1 MKSVLLTRNIEENNE
16 TIKEISK
23 YNLDLRYIHCPLIK
37 YETLDFNIDILDNY
51 SNIIITSK
59 YAANILAGYN
69 LKQDIWVVGSKSKR
83 LLGKKVI
90 YTAKNVEDLIKHFPP
105 DLYEQTIYLSSNEIT
120 KDLPNKIARHIIYN
134 VEYLNELPVSIIK
147 EFKSN
152 IRHLSKP
159 AYREKVK
166 GDTEVLATA
175 AYIEVREDASTGSTY
190 KLPLEAKFRK
200 MSIDFILL
208 YSQNSAKTFLR
219 LLLQN
224 NLLEYL
230 QDSLVVAISL
240 KVANI
245 VRPFIKNVVYCDD
258 QNPNDIIKLLSENA
272 KIW

>member
-37 YETLDFNIDILDNY
+37 YKTLDFNINILDNY
-51 SNIIITSK
+51 LNVIITSK
-59 YAANILAGYN
+59 YAASILADYD
-69 LKQDIWVVGSKSKR
+69 LIQDIWVVGNKSKQ
-83 LLGKKVI
+83 LLGKKVA
-90 YTAKNVEDLIKHFPP
+90 YVAKNVEDLIKHFPP

-134 VEYLNELPVSIIK
+134 VEYLNELPLSIIK

-152 IRHLSKP
+152 I
-159 AYREKVK
+159 
-166 GDTEVLATA
+166 
-175 AYIEVREDASTGSTY
+175 
-190 KLPLEAKFRK
+190 
-200 MSIDFILL
+200 DFVLL
-208 YSQNSAKTFLR
+208 YSQNSATTLVR

-230 QDSLVVAISL
+230 QDSLVIAISL

-245 VRPFIKNVVYCDD
+245 VRPFIKNVIYCDD

-272 KIW
+272 KI

>member
-23 YNLDLRYIHCPLIK
+23 YNLDLRYIYCPLIK
-37 YETLDFNIDILDNY
+37 YKTLDFNINILDNY

-59 YAANILAGYN
+59 YAASILAGHN
-69 LKQDIWVVGSKSKR
+69 LKQDIWVVGNKSKQ
-83 LLGKKVI
+83 LLGKKVA
-90 YTAKNVEDLIKHFPP
+90 YAAKNVEDLIKYFPS
-105 DLYEQTIYLSSNEIT
+105 DLYEQAIYLSSNEIT

-134 VEYLNELPVSIIK
+134 VEYLNELPLSIIK

-152 IRHLSKP
+152 
-159 AYREKVK
+159 
-166 GDTEVLATA
+166 
-175 AYIEVREDASTGSTY
+175 
-190 KLPLEAKFRK
+190 
-200 MSIDFILL
+200 IDFILL
-208 YSQNSAKTFLR
+208 YSQNSAKTLVK

-224 NLLEYL
+224 NLLEYTADTSKARSQISGEPAERIIDVPNLEVSKVYL

-272 KIW
+272 KI

>member
-23 YNLDLRYIHCPLIK
+23 SNLDLRYIHCPLIK
-37 YETLDFNIDILDNY
+37 YKTLDFNINILDNY
-51 SNIIITSK
+51 LNVIITSK
-59 YAANILAGYN
+59 YAASILADYD
-69 LKQDIWVVGSKSKR
+69 LIQDIWVVGNKSKQ
-83 LLGKKVI
+83 LLGKKVA
-90 YTAKNVEDLIKHFPP
+90 YVAKNVEDLIKHFPP

-134 VEYLNELPVSIIK
+134 VEYLNELPLSIIK

-152 IRHLSKP
+152 I
-159 AYREKVK
+159 
-166 GDTEVLATA
+166 
-175 AYIEVREDASTGSTY
+175 
-190 KLPLEAKFRK
+190 
-200 MSIDFILL
+200 DFALL
-208 YSQNSAKTFLR
+208 YSQNSATTLVR

-230 QDSLVVAISL
+230 QDSLVIAISL

-245 VRPFIKNVVYCDD
+245 VRPFIKNVIYCDD

-272 KIW
+272 KI

>member
-1 MKSVLLTRNIEENNE
+1 MKSVLLTRSIKENNE
-16 TIKEISK
+16 TIKEINQ

-37 YETLDFNIDILDNY
+37 YEPLDFNIDILNDY

-59 YAANILAGYN
+59 YAANILAKYTADTSNVGSQISGESAQRIKIREHRRIPKFDVPNLEVSKVYD

-83 LLGKKVI
+83 LLGKKVV

-105 DLYEQTIYLSSNEIT
+105 DLYEQAIYLSSNEIT

-134 VEYLNELPVSIIK
+134 VEYLNELPVSIVK
-147 EFKSN
+147 EFEN
-152 IRHLSKP
+152 N
-159 AYREKVK
+159 
-166 GDTEVLATA
+166 
-175 AYIEVREDASTGSTY
+175 
-190 KLPLEAKFRK
+190 
-200 MSIDFILL
+200 IDFILL

-258 QNPNDIIKLLSENA
+258 QNHNDIIKLLSENA
-272 KIW
+272 KI

>member
-1 MKSVLLTRNIEENNE
+1 MKSVLLTRNIEENNK
-16 TIKEISK
+16 TIKKISK

-37 YETLDFNIDILDNY
+37 YATLDFNIYSLDNY

-59 YAANILAGYN
+59 YSANILVGYN

-90 YTAKNVEDLIKHFPP
+90 YTAKNVADLIKHFPP

-134 VEYLNELPVSIIK
+134 VEYLNELPISIIK
-147 EFKSN
+147 E
-152 IRHLSKP
+152 L
-159 AYREKVK
+159 EKN
-166 GDTEVLATA
+166 
-175 AYIEVREDASTGSTY
+175 
-190 KLPLEAKFRK
+190 
-200 MSIDFILL
+200 IDFILL
-208 YSQNSAKTFLR
+208 YSQNSAKTFIR

-224 NLLEYL
+224 NLLTYL

-258 QNPNDIIKLLSENA
+258 RNPNDIIKLLFENA
-272 KIW
+272 KIR

>member
-16 TIKEISK
+16 IINEISE

-37 YETLDFNIDILDNY
+37 YETLGFNIDILNDY

-83 LLGKKVI
+83 LLSKDVI

-120 KDLPNKIARHIIYN
+120 KDLPNKIARHVIYN
-134 VEYLNELPVSIIK
+134 VEYLNELLVSVIK
-147 EFKSN
+147 EFKN
-152 IRHLSKP
+152 N
-159 AYREKVK
+159 
-166 GDTEVLATA
+166 
-175 AYIEVREDASTGSTY
+175 
-190 KLPLEAKFRK
+190 
-200 MSIDFILL
+200 IDFILL
-208 YSQNSAKTFLR
+208 YSQNSAKTFIK

-224 NLLEYL
+224 NLLGYL
-230 QDSLVVAISL
+230 QNNLVVAISL

-272 KIW
+272 KI

>member
-23 YNLDLRYIHCPLIK
+23 SNLDLCYIHCPLIK
-37 YETLDFNIDILDNY
+37 YEALDFNIYILDNY

-59 YAANILAGYN
+59 YSANILVGYN

-134 VEYLNELPVSIIK
+134 VEYLNELPISIIK
-147 EFKSN
+147 E
-152 IRHLSKP
+152 L
-159 AYREKVK
+159 EKN
-166 GDTEVLATA
+166 
-175 AYIEVREDASTGSTY
+175 
-190 KLPLEAKFRK
+190 
-200 MSIDFILL
+200 IDFILL
-208 YSQNSAKTFLR
+208 YSQNSAKTFIR

-258 QNPNDIIKLLSENA
+258 HNPNYIIKLLSENA
-272 KIW
+272 KIR

>member
-1 MKSVLLTRNIEENNE
+1 MKSVLLTRHIEENNE

-23 YNLDLRYIHCPLIK
+23 YNLDLRNIHCPLIK
-37 YETLDFNIDILDNY
+37 YKTLDFNIDILDNY

-59 YAANILAGYN
+59 YAASILTGHN

-83 LLGKKVI
+83 LLGKKVM

-120 KDLPNKIARHIIYN
+120 KDLPSKIARHIIYN

-147 EFKSN
+147 EFKNN
-152 IRHLSKP
+152 I
-159 AYREKVK
+159 
-166 GDTEVLATA
+166 G
-175 AYIEVREDASTGSTY
+175 
-190 KLPLEAKFRK
+190 
-200 MSIDFILL
+200 FILL
-208 YSQNSAKTFLR
+208 YSQNSARTLVK

-230 QDSLVVAISL
+230 QDSLVVAINL

-258 QNPNDIIKLLSENA
+258 QNLNDIIKLLSENA
-272 KIW
+272 QIR

>member
-37 YETLDFNIDILDNY
+37 YKTLDFNIDILDNY

-59 YAANILAGYN
+59 YAANILAGHN
-69 LKQDIWVVGSKSKR
+69 LKQDVWVVGSKSKR

-120 KDLPNKIARHIIYN
+120 KDLSNKIARHIIYN
-134 VEYLNELPVSIIK
+134 VEYLNELPLIIK

-152 IRHLSKP
+152 
-159 AYREKVK
+159 
-166 GDTEVLATA
+166 
-175 AYIEVREDASTGSTY
+175 
-190 KLPLEAKFRK
+190 
-200 MSIDFILL
+200 IDFILL
-208 YSQNSAKTFLR
+208 YSQNSAKTFVR

-258 QNPNDIIKLLSENA
+258 QNPNDVIKLLSENA
-272 KIW
+272 KIR

>member
-37 YETLDFNIDILDNY
+37 YEPLDFNIDILNDY

-59 YAANILAGYN
+59 YAANILANYD
-69 LKQDIWVVGSKSKR
+69 LKQDVWVVGSKSKQ

-90 YTAKNVEDLIKHFPP
+90 YTAKNVEDLIQHFPP

-120 KDLPNKIARHIIYN
+120 KDLPNKTSRHIIYN

-147 EFKSN
+147 EFEN
-152 IRHLSKP
+152 N
-159 AYREKVK
+159 
-166 GDTEVLATA
+166 
-175 AYIEVREDASTGSTY
+175 
-190 KLPLEAKFRK
+190 
-200 MSIDFILL
+200 IDFILL

-230 QDSLVVAISL
+230 EDSLVVAISL

-258 QNPNDIIKLLSENA
+258 QNHNDIIKLLSENA
-272 KIW
+272 KI